1 MKANRLVLL
10 AVAGTSVLAL
20 SGCAAQSGTSA
31 AQVGKDTV
39 STSDVSFLTRMQCD
53 ALDRA
58 AKDPAQ
64 ASQVQLLP
72 TRLVQADMVNAL
84 VQADLNHQLA
94 LKLGTGY
101 DRATYRSVM
110 DQFEPVVQKAPAAD
124 QARFRDLVGSF
135 YRGQLQVYEI
145 ATKVLAAQGV
155 TQATQQQLQGAIASL
170 QDAFRSRTT
179 VKINP
184 VYGADKSGAAG
195 AIDPS
200 LSVAVSSFAKQAA
213 AATPPA
219 AYLAS
224 LPADQK
230 CG

>member
-10 AVAGTSVLAL
+10 AVAGTSLLAL
-20 SGCAAQSGTSA
+20 SGCAQSGTSA
-31 AQVGKDTV
+31 AQVGADTV
-39 STSDVSFLTRMQCD
+39 STSDVSFLTRMQCE

-64 ASQVQLLP
+64 ASQVQVLP

-94 LKLGTGY
+94 LKLGTAY

-110 DQFEPVVQKAPAAD
+110 DQFEPVVLKAPAAD

-135 YRGQLQVYEI
+135 YRGQLQVYAI
-145 ATKVLAAQGV
+145 ATRVLTAQGV
-155 TQATQQQLQGAIASL
+155 AQPTQQQLQAAVGAL
-170 QDAFRSRTT
+170 QDAYRTRTT
-179 VKINP
+179 VKIDP
-184 VYGADKSGAAG
+184 VYGADKKGAAG

-200 LSVAVSSFAKQAA
+200 LSVAVSSFAKQSS
-213 AATPPA
+213 ATNPPA
-219 AYLAS
+219 SYLAS
-224 LPADQK
+224 LPANQK

>member
-1 MKANRLVLL
+1 MKAKRLVLL
-10 AVAGTSVLAL
+10 AVASSSVLTL
-20 SGCAAQSGTSA
+20 SGCAQSGSSA
-31 AQVGKDTV
+31 AQVGGDTV

-64 ASQVQLLP
+64 ASQVQALP

-84 VQADLNHQLA
+84 VQAQLNHQLA
-94 LKLGTGY
+94 LKLGTAY

-110 DQFEPVVQKAPAAD
+110 DQFEPVVLKAPAAD

-135 YRGQLQVYEI
+135 YRGQLQVYAI
-145 ATKVLAAQGV
+145 ATRLLAAQGL
-155 TQATQQQLQGAIASL
+155 TQPTQNQLQSAVGSL
-170 QDAFRSRTT
+170 QDAMRKKTS

-184 VYGADKSGAAG
+184 VYGPDKNGAAG
-195 AIDPS
+195 AVDPS
-200 LSVAVSSFAKQAA
+200 LSVAVSSFAKQSS

-219 AYLAS
+219 SYIAS
-224 LPADQK
+224 LPSNQK